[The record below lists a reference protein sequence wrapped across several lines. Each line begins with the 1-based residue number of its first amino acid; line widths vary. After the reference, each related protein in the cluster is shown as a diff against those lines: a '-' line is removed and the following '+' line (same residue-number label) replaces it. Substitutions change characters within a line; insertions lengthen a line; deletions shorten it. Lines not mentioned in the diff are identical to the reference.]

1 MSEVYFY
8 DEPYEES
15 YNESVADA
23 LSALELSDFDCF

>member
-15 YNESVADA
+15 YSESVADA
-23 LSALELSDFDCF
+23 LSALDLSDFDSF